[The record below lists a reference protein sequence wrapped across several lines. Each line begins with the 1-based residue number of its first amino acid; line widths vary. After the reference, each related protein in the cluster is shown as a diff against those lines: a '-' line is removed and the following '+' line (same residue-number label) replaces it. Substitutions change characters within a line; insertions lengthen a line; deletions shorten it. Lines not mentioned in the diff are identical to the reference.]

1 MTATSE
7 PLQPPF
13 GMAAGPSM
21 TTPALLSAFLN
32 GATTGAS
39 PDACI
44 EDALLM
50 GSDHYVGVRVDVAF
64 LVRTEVHADAEALR
78 ADLCAALD
86 AAGLWLVEAN
96 SILAGAMA
104 GEMAVPRGFEWDLW
118 ARDAE
123 EARFVLTQLAAGDLP
138 SLDDAQ
144 VIQRW
149 DQASV
154 EAVLR
159 EIERGRR

>member
-1 MTATSE
+1 MTATSG

-21 TTPALLSAFLN
+21 TTPELLSAFLA

-39 PDACI
+39 ADACI

-50 GSDHYVGVRVDVAF
+50 GSDHYVAVRVDVAF
-64 LVRTEVHADAEALR
+64 LVRTEVHPDAEAVR
-78 ADLCAALD
+78 AELCAALG
-86 AAGLWLVEAN
+86 AVGFSLVEEN

-123 EARFVLTQLAAGDLP
+123 EACFLLTQMAAGDLP
-138 SLDDAQ
+138 SLCDAQ
-144 VIQRW
+144 VVQRW
-149 DQASV
+149 DQANV

-159 EIERGRR
+159 EIGRARR

>member
-1 MTATSE
+1 MTATSG

-21 TTPALLSAFLN
+21 ATPELLSAFLA
-32 GATTGAS
+32 GATTGVS

-44 EDALLM
+44 EDAILM
-50 GSDHYVGVRVDVAF
+50 GSDHYVAVRVDVAY
-64 LVRTEVHADAEALR
+64 LVRNEVHADAEAVH
-78 ADLCAALD
+78 AELCAALD
-86 AAGLWLVEAN
+86 AAGLVLVEEN

-118 ARDAE
+118 ARDAD
-123 EARFVLTQLAAGDLP
+123 EACFSLTQLAAGDLP
-138 SLDDAQ
+138 SLGDAA
-144 VIQRW
+144 VVQRW
-149 DQASV
+149 DQANV

-159 EIERGRR
+159 DIERGRW